1 MCVCAVCI
9 CVCVPSP
16 NTTTQVGGKNTQ
28 VEPEHTLL
36 DGLERVKNASQVK
49 VHERTKNVCESKQ
62 YLQVLFCF
70 LFVCKEKN
78 SSFTERGKN

>member
-36 DGLERVKNASQVK
+36 HGLERVKNASQVK

-62 YLQVLFCF
+62 YLQIFFYFFICMQRKKF
-70 LFVCKEKN
+70 
-78 SSFTERGKN
+78 